1 MEIIALLFFE
11 FPYVSSSS
19 FICSTP
25 RLLAGYD
32 VISLDVY
39 GSICLYII
47 IGYVCCALC
56 GPVGWFVL
64 PTFISCQ

>member
-1 MEIIALLFFE
+1 MPRLTMSGFCK
-11 FPYVSSSS
+11 S
-19 FICSTP
+19 FRCSTP